1 MAHLIWVAWATNWD
15 NLNYY
20 TGCKAWKIKDAP
32 LLHWG
37 GASCFNYLF
46 KYLLFKICVMKF
58 LIRLSKV
65 NVIWQ
70 KIRSLCNRSD
80 RRDDDFSDNPY
91 LIL

>member
-1 MAHLIWVAWATNWD
+1 MPRSLIGVGHLVST
-15 NLNYY
+15 
-20 TGCKAWKIKDAP
+20 T
-32 LLHWG
+32 
-37 GASCFNYLF
+37 LF

-70 KIRSLCNRSD
+70 KIRSLCGRSD
-80 RRDDDFSDNPY
+80 RRDDDFSDNPW

>member
-1 MAHLIWVAWATNWD
+1 MAHLIWVAWVTNWD
-15 NLNYY
+15 DLNYY
-20 TGCKAWKIKDAP
+20 TGGKAWKIKDAP
-32 LLHWG
+32 LLNWG
-37 GASCFNYLF
+37 GASGF

-70 KIRSLCNRSD
+70 KIRSLCGRSG
-80 RRDDDFSDNPY
+80 RGDDDFSDNPW